1 MLRILLAVSAVAL
14 ATTAPIIP
22 ANAQMAAP
30 APAPQAAP
38 APRPATAQGWTLEK
52 DTGTC
57 VLRKG
62 DDNGAQ
68 LAIASRGRLMI
79 SDPNLPDAAFV
90 EGQQAEVTL
99 RWSDGRVEATEA
111 ATIVLPGGGAQRL
124 KPRKA
129 YIIPYDTMAMATNA
143 SGGLGRTD
151 GFVLGVERA
160 GTPVWWMDTTGSGD
174 AMKEFLKCADS
185 VMIKTVQQPVVTE
198 PVKKKRR

>member
-14 ATTAPIIP
+14 ATP
-22 ANAQMAAP
+22 AAAQMAAP
-30 APAPQAAP
+30 AAPT
-38 APRPATAQGWTLEK
+38 PRPATAEGWTLEK

-62 DDNGAQ
+62 NDTGPQIAM
-68 LAIASRGRLMI
+68 ASRGRLMV
-79 SDPNLPDAAFV
+79 SDPNLPDPAFI
-90 EGQQAEVTL
+90 EGQQAQVTL

-129 YIIPYDTMAMATNA
+129 YIIPYDTLAMATNA

-160 GTPVWWMDTTGSGD
+160 GTPVWWMDTTGSGA
-174 AMKEFLKCADS
+174 AMKEFLNCADS